1 VGYFR
6 HLRFRLWFSELDHCM
21 WMTITSTK
29 SVQCFFVVLSS
40 ASIACFTWQR
50 TGDWEHCTFQGISG
64 NAKNQTFVY
73 TKCSAKSCRIHV
85 DMYVYV
91 CISLNDFHHTFKAHY
106 TKLPVIVY
114 VLFIVINLV
123 HVSAQGLGSCRTVSA
138 SAVCFT
144 LGCPF
149 RNVCRKYTI
158 YPRYL
163 IIIS

>member
-1 VGYFR
+1 MFYHQPALPVSHDKGQ
-6 HLRFRLWFSELDHCM
+6 ETM
-21 WMTITSTK
+21 
-29 SVQCFFVVLSS
+29 
-40 ASIACFTWQR
+40 
-50 TGDWEHCTFQGISG
+50 WEHCIFQGISG
-64 NAKNQTFVY
+64 NAKNQTFLY

-85 DMYVYV
+85 DTYVYV